1 MKSATTHD
9 LEVQTPAPDPIPSIS
24 PILSPRNNAF
34 SVCQSPLFD
43 PKNSYSGASLGIRSE
58 ALFDRSLEKSI
69 DYIAQQMDQSRA
81 WQDAKFS
88 HVLAE
93 TRLLEA
99 KLENMQRERLS
110 SSNRPSPRPSVTSGE
125 YLEVEKLL
133 EQQLSVIHEEM
144 EAIKDE
150 VTTMTQR
157 TQCLTTS

>member
-1 MKSATTHD
+1 M
-9 LEVQTPAPDPIPSIS
+9 
-24 PILSPRNNAF
+24 
-34 SVCQSPLFD
+34 
-43 PKNSYSGASLGIRSE
+43 RSE

-69 DYIAQQMDQSRA
+69 DYLSQQIDQSRA

-99 KLENMQRERLS
+99 KLENMQRER
-110 SSNRPSPRPSVTSGE
+110 PSPRPSVTSGE

-133 EQQLSVIHEEM
+133 ELQLSVIHEEM

-150 VTTMTQR
+150 VTSMTQR
-157 TQCLTTS
+157 TQCLSTS